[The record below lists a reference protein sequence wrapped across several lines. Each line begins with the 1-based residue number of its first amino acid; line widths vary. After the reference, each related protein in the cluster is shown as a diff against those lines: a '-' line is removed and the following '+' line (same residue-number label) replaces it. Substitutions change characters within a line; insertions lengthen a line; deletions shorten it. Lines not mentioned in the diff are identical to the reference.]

1 MLLNVTDWY
10 TTILHAA
17 GVGQLD
23 DRVID
28 GANQLWWL
36 AGDTG
41 RPLAG
46 RSLTLLRGPRSW
58 ETSRMAV
65 DVVTEVEI
73 GRPREEV
80 AAFAAD
86 PSNATAWYKNIKA
99 VEWETP
105 PPVAVGS
112 KVRFR
117 AQFLGRTLEYTY
129 EVRELVPACRFV
141 MATAQGPFPMETTY
155 AWDDAAPGRTKMTL
169 RNRGEPSGFAAVT
182 APMMTVAMRRA
193 NQADLRRLRALLER

>member
-1 MLLNVTDWY
+1 
-10 TTILHAA
+10 
-17 GVGQLD
+17 
-23 DRVID
+23 
-28 GANQLWWL
+28 
-36 AGDTG
+36 
-41 RPLAG
+41 
-46 RSLTLLRGPRSW
+46 
-58 ETSRMAV
+58 MAV

-73 GRPREEV
+73 ARPREEV
-80 AAFAAD
+80 AAFASD

-112 KVRFR
+112 KLRFR

-129 EVRELVPACRFV
+129 EVRELEAGRHFV

-155 AWDDAAPGRTKMTL
+155 AWDDPSPGRTKMTL

-182 APMMTVAMRRA
+182 APVMTLAMRRA
-193 NQADLRRLRALLER
+193 NEADLRRLKALLEG